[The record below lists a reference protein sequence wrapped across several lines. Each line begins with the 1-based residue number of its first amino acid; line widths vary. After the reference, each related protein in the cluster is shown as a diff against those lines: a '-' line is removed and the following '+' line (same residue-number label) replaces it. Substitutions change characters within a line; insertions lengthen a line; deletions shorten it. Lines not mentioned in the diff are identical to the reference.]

1 MCDVVKLTHDEPGDS
16 YVEYIQV
23 IIILLSSYII
33 YIISTR
39 VLYGDYTSSTGIIIQ
54 VMEKKKEMNTYF
66 WGDKA

>member
-1 MCDVVKLTHDEPGDS
+1 MCDVVKLTHDDPGDS

-54 VMEKKKEMNTYF
+54 VMEKKK
-66 WGDKA
+66 K